1 MTVKYVTVGTK
12 VRDSRYKSAWQ

>member
-12 VRDSRYKSAWQ
+12 ERDSRYKSVWQ